1 MGIVAVTSA
10 KGSPGVTTCALALT
24 LTWPRDVL
32 LVEADPAGGD
42 ILAGYVRAELRGD
55 RGLAFLAVAA
65 RHDRMA
71 DELATELAAQVVGLS
86 ARKNGPSRLLL
97 PGIGDP
103 AQAVGV
109 AAAWPTLARF
119 FARLDPGSQGAGS
132 EAGGPAAAAVRDV
145 IVDCGRLAAAYPPIA
160 LISAADVVLLVVRTS
175 LRSAASAASAV
186 AALRHELA
194 SRGGDPDRLALVVV
208 DSGEYRPADL
218 ARSLGAPIMAT
229 IPWRERE
236 AAALSDG
243 IGRAPESSVLMRAA
257 RTAAEAM
264 IRRLTRAAATPVGP
278 ESNSGMSTGLV
289 PVERAM
295 PPGPA
300 LAGPAPTGAVPTRP
314 MPSGPMPTAVA
325 LPPDRQLPW
334 APSPPPPAGYSGELT
349 GGMPTAGHAPAGL
362 GSGMADR

>member
-42 ILAGYVRAELRGD
+42 ILAGYIRAELRGD
-55 RGLAFLAVAA
+55 RGLAYLAVAA
-65 RHDRMA
+65 RHDRLA
-71 DELATELAAQVVGLS
+71 DELAIELAAQVVGLS

-97 PGIGDP
+97 PGISEP

-119 FARLDPGSQGAGS
+119 LARFDAGPGGTGGSETSNPAGS
-132 EAGGPAAAAVRDV
+132 GPRDV
-145 IVDCGRLAAAYPPIA
+145 VVDCGRLAAAYPPFA
-160 LISAADVVLLVVRTS
+160 LVSAADVVLLVVRTS

-186 AALRHELA
+186 ATLRRELA
-194 SRGGDPDRLALVVV
+194 TGGGDPDRLALVVV

-218 ARSLGAPIMAT
+218 ARSLGAPIAAT

-243 IGRAPESSVLMRAA
+243 IGRAPESSVLMRSA
-257 RTAAEAM
+257 RTAAEALV
-264 IRRLTRAAATPVGP
+264 RKLTRAASAPVAP
-278 ESNSGMSTGLV
+278 EPNRPLSTGLV
-289 PVERAM
+289 PIERAT
-295 PPGPA
+295 PSNA
-300 LAGPAPTGAVPTRP
+300 ARLSLPT
-314 MPSGPMPTAVA
+314 
-325 LPPDRQLPW
+325 DRQLPW
-334 APSPPPPAGYSGELT
+334 APSMPGPTTPT
-349 GGMPTAGHAPAGL
+349 GDFGGGVPIAGHAPAGL
-362 GSGMADR
+362 ESHVVDR